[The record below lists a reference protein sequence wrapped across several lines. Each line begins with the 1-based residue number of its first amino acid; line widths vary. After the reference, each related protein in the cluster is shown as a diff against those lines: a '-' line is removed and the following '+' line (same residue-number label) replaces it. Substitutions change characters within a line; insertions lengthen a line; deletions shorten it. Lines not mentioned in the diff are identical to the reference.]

1 MKKNFIRIGGAS
13 GYWGDATSATAQL
26 LATENLD
33 YIVYDYLAEITM
45 SIMARA
51 RSKNPAFGYAPDFVS
66 AAMAPNLKKIAKQGV
81 KIITNAGGVNPL
93 ACAKALEAKISELGL
108 SLRVA
113 CITGDDL
120 LSAAHSLNQS
130 NIRGMFGDDDFPD
143 PAKIASINI
152 YSGAFCIARVLDLG
166 ADIVITGRCVDS
178 AVTLAPCIHE
188 FGWKNT
194 DYDLLASGSLAG
206 HIIECG
212 AQATGGNFTDWELS
226 ANDMDNIGYPI
237 VEIDSD
243 GELLVS
249 KPDDTGGL
257 VSVATVGEQI
267 VYEIGD
273 PQNYQLPDVSCDFS
287 DVVLTQQG
295 KDKVKVSGARGHAG
309 PLKLKTAITWHDGFR
324 GGHVLTFYG
333 FDADKK
339 ARTYTELVF
348 KRCERLLEENGLA
361 PFSKTSIEVLGNE
374 SQFGAQAEI
383 EGSREVCVKIAA
395 CHEQDK
401 GIQILLREI
410 TAMALSGPP
419 GISGFAGTRPRP
431 SPVIALFSCL
441 LERGNLVQVIH
452 FEGDDVE
459 YVAEQSDDKEAMKL
473 SRITLPETPAISNE
487 TIEVPLIKLASG
499 RSGDKGDK
507 ANIGIIARHD
517 KYLPYIWQQLDEAR
531 IARWFAHFVE
541 GDVKRYLLPGLG
553 AINFVLDQALD
564 GGGTASLRNDPQ
576 GKGYAQILLAIKIEI
591 PVEMSEGLL

>member
-1 MKKNFIRIGGAS
+1 MGQKSIRIGGAS

-26 LATENLD
+26 LAIGNLD

-45 SIMARA
+45 SIMARVRA
-51 RSKNPAFGYAPDFVS
+51 KNSDLGYAPDFVS

-81 KIITNAGGVNPL
+81 KIISNAGGVNPL

-113 CITGDDL
+113 YITGDDL
-120 LSAAHSLNQS
+120 LSQAHSLSQTE
-130 NIRGMFGDDDFPD
+130 IRGMFGDQDFPGPD
-143 PAKIASINI
+143 KIASINI
-152 YSGAFCIARVLDLG
+152 YSGAFSIARALDLG

-178 AVTLAPCIHE
+178 AVTLGPCIHE
-188 FGWKNT
+188 FNWKNT

-212 AQATGGNFTDWELS
+212 AQATGGNFTDWEMCS
-226 ANDMDNIGYPI
+226 ASMDNIGYPI
-237 VEIDSD
+237 VEINPD

-249 KPDDTGGL
+249 KPDNTGGL

-295 KDKVKVSGARGHAG
+295 ANKVKVSPARGHAA

-339 ARTYTELVF
+339 AQAYADAVF
-348 KRCERLLEENGLA
+348 KRCERLLTENGLA

-395 CHEQDK
+395 CHEKDK

-419 GISGFAGTRPRP
+419 GISGFAGTRPRA

-441 LERGNLVQVIH
+441 LERDNLKQAIH
-452 FEGDDVE
+452 FEGDDME
-459 YVAEQSDDKEAMKL
+459 YIAEPAITPTSKP
-473 SRITLPETPAISNE
+473 SRPTLPETPTISNE
-487 TIEVPLIKLASG
+487 TFEVPLIKLAYG

-507 ANIGIIARHD
+507 ANIGIIARHE
-517 KYLPYIWQQLDEAR
+517 KYLPYIWQHLDEAR
-531 IARWFAHFVE
+531 IAQWFAHFVE

-553 AINFVLDQALD
+553 AINFVLDRALD

>member
-1 MKKNFIRIGGAS
+1 MKKSIRIGGAS

-26 LATENLD
+26 LAAGNLD

-51 RSKNPAFGYAPDFVS
+51 RAKNSNLGYAPDFIS
-66 AAMAPNLKKIAKQGV
+66 AAMAPNLKDIATQGV
-81 KIITNAGGVNPL
+81 KIISNAGGVNPL
-93 ACAKALEAKISELGL
+93 ACAKALEAIISKLGL
-108 SLRVA
+108 PLRVA

-120 LSAAHSLNQS
+120 LSQAHSLSQS
-130 NIRGMFGDDDFPD
+130 DIRGMFGDQDFPSPD
-143 PAKIASINI
+143 KIASINI
-152 YSGAFCIARVLDLG
+152 YSGAFSIARALDLG

-178 AVTLAPCIHE
+178 AVTLGPCIHE
-188 FGWKNT
+188 FGWLNNE
-194 DYDLLASGSLAG
+194 YDLLASGSLAG

-212 AQATGGNFTDWELS
+212 AQTTGGNFTDWELC

-237 VEIDSD
+237 VEIRPD

-249 KPDDTGGL
+249 KPDNTGGL
-257 VSVATVGEQI
+257 VSVASVGEQI

-287 DVVLTQQG
+287 DVVLTQQSA
-295 KDKVKVSGARGHAG
+295 DKVKVSPARGHVA

-339 ARTYTELVF
+339 AQAYADAVF
-348 KRCERLLEENGLA
+348 IRCQRLLKENGLA
-361 PFSKTSIEVLGNE
+361 TLSKTSIEVLGNE

-401 GIQILLREI
+401 GIQILLRET

-441 LERGNLVQVIH
+441 LERDNLVQAIH
-452 FEGDDVE
+452 FESDDIE
-459 YVAEQSDDKEAMKL
+459 YVAEQLDNEEATEPT
-473 SRITLPETPAISNE
+473 RPALPETPPPTNE
-487 TIEVPLIKLASG
+487 TIEVPLIKLAYG

-507 ANIGIIARHD
+507 ANVGIIVRHE

-531 IARWFAHFVE
+531 IAQWFDHFVE
-541 GDVKRYLLPGLG
+541 GDVKRYFLPGLG

-564 GGGTASLRNDPQ
+564 GGGTTSLRNDPQ